1 MLIDMHVHE
10 KTFSSDSFMGIEEII
25 ARSKVLG
32 LDAVCITDHESNG
45 LRERSEEISR
55 NFRFPVF
62 VGAEILTFDGDVLVF
77 GLDRLP
83 EQKMHASDLVELVKR
98 NGGTAICAHPY
109 RQNGRGMGDVL
120 KQLSGLSGVEAWNG
134 STPYALNLKACQAA
148 MQKNL
153 CLFGSSDAHDLQ
165 QLGKYATE
173 FQGNVRDERD
183 LIEAIREGD
192 VAPVYYAQ
200 GSYYRFDAE
209 ITESGFGTYGIS

>member
-109 RQNGRGMGDVL
+109 RQYGRGMGDVL